1 MKKVTL
7 TLALMI
13 GLSFASNASV
23 SYIGKATKTYESAN
37 YIIFKCIAA
46 GQLCCTVFDDGS
58 ALAFFDN
65 VATPINNPTYDPIN
79 DEWTAELP

>member
-1 MKKVTL
+1 
-7 TLALMI
+7 MI

-58 ALAFFDN
+58 ALAFF
-65 VATPINNPTYDPIN
+65 NNN
-79 DEWTAELP
+79 